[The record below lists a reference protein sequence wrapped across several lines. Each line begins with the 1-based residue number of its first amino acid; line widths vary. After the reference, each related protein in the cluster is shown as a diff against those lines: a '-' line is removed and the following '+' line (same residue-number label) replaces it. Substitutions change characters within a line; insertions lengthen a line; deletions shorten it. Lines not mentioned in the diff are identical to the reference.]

1 MYLDPGFGSMLIQ
14 GIVAAL
20 AAGGAYLILM
30 RKKIAAFFQNRKA
43 VMNAEENQLS
53 DAETEK

>member
-30 RKKIAAFFQNRKA
+30 RKKITTFFQNRKA
-43 VMNAEENQLS
+43 VKNAAQNEQKDS
-53 DAETEK
+53 GTEK